1 LSNERMA
8 SLLDKVTGFF
18 RAQPCPSLVFQLSP
32 SYLSGIQVA
41 VKERKIKNRAV
52 LRLPPGLVEPHF
64 DRPNISDGGVLA
76 GLMEDGLKGFLV
88 SGGKIACLIPESC
101 FRIFV
106 LSLASFPDSERE
118 REKLILWRA
127 KKQVPVLPEDARLAY
142 EITPAAGGVK
152 VLAALARA
160 AVVGQYEALFA
171 GLGLKVGIVTA
182 PTLSLLNL
190 VDWTEE
196 KDLIV
201 TNVEDDSISLVAVIN
216 SELTL
221 HRSKPLVNGD
231 RQMTPGQYIENVIRE
246 IENTVHFIEDRE
258 KRSIRS
264 IWLRSSPAEREE
276 AIISELSRRFAF
288 SVKPVEAP
296 HLAGIPSVERPFLV
310 PLAGQIP

>member
-1 LSNERMA
+1 MA
-8 SLLDKVTGFF
+8 SLVEKITGFF
-18 RAQPCPSLVFQLSP
+18 TAHPCPSLVFQLSS
-32 SYLSGIQVA
+32 SYVSGIQVA

-52 LRLPPGLVEPHF
+52 LPLPPGLVEPHF
-64 DRPNISDGGVLA
+64 DRPNLTDGAALA
-76 GLMEDGLKGFLV
+76 GLMREGLKGLLV
-88 SGGKIACLIPESC
+88 SGGKIACLVPESC
-101 FRIFV
+101 FRILV
-106 LSLASFPDSERE
+106 LSFASFPDSERE

-142 EITPAAGGVK
+142 EPTPSGAAVK
-152 VLAALARA
+152 ILASLART
-160 AVVGQYEALFA
+160 AVVEQYEALFA

-190 VDWTEE
+190 VDWKEE

-201 TNVEDDSISLVAVIN
+201 TNIEDDSISLAAVIN

-221 HRSKPLVNGD
+221 HRSKPLVNGGPEQ
-231 RQMTPGQYIENVIRE
+231 RPGQYIENVVRE

-258 KRSIRS
+258 KRNIRS
-264 IWLRSSPAEREE
+264 LWLRSSPAERQE

-288 SVKPVEAP
+288 SIKPVESP
-296 HLAGIPSVERPFLV
+296 HLAGIPSVERPILV